1 MALDPENKRIDWEMY
16 AGKDAEWWRS
26 QEARALADRIVSY
39 QQPDGGWRKTME
51 EEVQDEWLAS
61 TIDNGATWSQV
72 RYLAKSHAATGE
84 QNYRESCMRGI
95 EFLLASQH
103 ESGGW
108 PQIPGASGTYHAH
121 ITFNDD
127 ATTEVMRLM
136 RDIAAQSETERRN
149 RLLKRGE
156 LLESFVPSAERLTDE
171 QLRSLLTY
179 ALQQESVRA
188 FLTRITNEPEGGTPH
203 EEHSHL

>member
-1 MALDPENKRIDWEMY
+1 MTTRHYTLEELQKRKEQTTQRIAAYEQRMKRIT
-16 AGKDAEWWRS
+16 AK
-26 QEARALADRIVSY
+26 QH
-39 QQPDGGWRKTME
+39 K
-51 EEVQDEWLAS
+51 
-61 TIDNGATWSQV
+61 
-72 RYLAKSHAATGE
+72 LAK
-84 QNYRESCMRGI
+84 
-95 EFLLASQH
+95 
-103 ESGGW
+103 
-108 PQIPGASGTYHAH
+108 QIT
-121 ITFNDD
+121 
-127 ATTEVMRLM
+127 
-136 RDIAAQSETERRN
+136 AQTETERRN